1 MKGKL
6 GMIMVAAAI
15 VIGAMATYGRDRENS
30 GEVQK
35 ELAESILRFH
45 VLANSDSQ
53 EDQNLKLKVKEQ
65 VIAYLEPYLQEEQ
78 LSLEESKRIVENHKE
93 EVIALAENV
102 IKENGYQYEVTAEL
116 TRDFFPVKSYGDVT
130 LPAGEYEAFRIQI
143 GEAQGKNW
151 WCILYPPLCFVD
163 ATYGYVPEDSKKMLK
178 NIMDEECYKVITE
191 GGCAKG
197 EVEVRFKLWDLLS
210 GLF

>member
-1 MKGKL
+1 MKGKS
-6 GMIMVAAAI
+6 GIIMVAVAI
-15 VIGAMATYGRDRENS
+15 VIGAMVTYGGDRENS

-53 EDQNLKLKVKEQ
+53 EDQDLKIKVKEQ

-93 EVIALAENV
+93 EVIALAEDV

-178 NIMDEECYKVITE
+178 NIMDEECYKAITE